1 MLPLIPFIAGAAAGV
16 AATELWRRGK
26 VQSAVQAAGG
36 KLRASAASGLESVRQ
51 SSANLRE
58 TVADALHDKWQA
70 LRGGKH
76 GQEQAGQADP
86 AQPAVIPALPAP
98 EDQARQPAKADKAA
112 RPGARKPRAAGKRAA
127 KPSAAQPAAS
137 AAEASAPEAASEPAR
152 AAKPARRRPP
162 RKKAAAPD
170 SAAE

>member
-26 VQSAVQAAGG
+26 VQSAVQAASG

-76 GQEQAGQADP
+76 GQADP
-86 AQPAVIPALPAP
+86 ARPAAIPALPAP

-112 RPGARKPRAAGKRAA
+112 RPSARKPRAAGKRAA
-127 KPSAAQPAAS
+127 KPAAS

>member
-26 VQSAVQAAGG
+26 VQSAVQAASG
-36 KLRASAASGLESVRQ
+36 KLRASGLESVRQ

-86 AQPAVIPALPAP
+86 AQPAAIPALPAP

-112 RPGARKPRAAGKRAA
+112 RPSARKPRAAGKRAA
-127 KPSAAQPAAS
+127 KPATS

>member
-26 VQSAVQAAGG
+26 VQSAVQAASG
-36 KLRASAASGLESVRQ
+36 KLRASGLESVRQ

-76 GQEQAGQADP
+76 GQEQADP
-86 AQPAVIPALPAP
+86 AQPAAIPALPAP

-127 KPSAAQPAAS
+127 KPAAS

>member
-26 VQSAVQAAGG
+26 VQSAVQAASG

-76 GQEQAGQADP
+76 GQEQAGQA
-86 AQPAVIPALPAP
+86 QPAAIPALPAP

-127 KPSAAQPAAS
+127 KPAAS
-137 AAEASAPEAASEPAR
+137 AAEASAPEAVSEPAR

>member
-26 VQSAVQAAGG
+26 VQSAVQAASG

-58 TVADALHDKWQA
+58 TVADTLHDKWQA

-86 AQPAVIPALPAP
+86 AQPAAIPALPAP
-98 EDQARQPAKADKAA
+98 EDQARQPAC
-112 RPGARKPRAAGKRAA
+112 GPRRT
-127 KPSAAQPAAS
+127 PISTP
-137 AAEASAPEAASEPAR
+137 
-152 AAKPARRRPP
+152 
-162 RKKAAAPD
+162 
-170 SAAE
+170 

>member
-26 VQSAVQAAGG
+26 VQSAVQAASG
-36 KLRASAASGLESVRQ
+36 KLRANAASGLESVRQ

-86 AQPAVIPALPAP
+86 AQPAAIPALPAP

-112 RPGARKPRAAGKRAA
+112 RPSARKPRAAGKRAA
-127 KPSAAQPAAS
+127 KPAAS

>member
-26 VQSAVQAAGG
+26 VQSAVQ
-36 KLRASAASGLESVRQ
+36 AASGLESVRQ

-86 AQPAVIPALPAP
+86 AQPAAIPALPAP

-112 RPGARKPRAAGKRAA
+112 RPSARKPRAAGKRAA
-127 KPSAAQPAAS
+127 KPAAS